1 MFLKKGQIFQKGWT
15 TSTPAVTDGW
25 VFQKILLLKLAG
37 DSLFSC
43 FWQELG
49 FSVKDNNG
57 QIFLP
62 AFYFYVQ
69 VLIVLVKETVTLVI
83 HWFTLTVLESHVTDT
98 SQSLIPGS
106 DPPVTTKLFQ
116 SSALTQGCCVW
127 CGGQSSVCAA
137 SRQVFLGFV
146 LGFLERVQFWEIWFG
161 FWTQALLWVNVF
173 TCGCSQVGFGLKGKL
188 CSYVAE
194 HAESRILEPEAVFQ
208 NVCFNISII

>member
-62 AFYFYVQ
+62 AFYFYVK
-69 VLIVLVKETVTLVI
+69 VLIVLVKETVTPVI
-83 HWFTLTVLESHVTDT
+83 HWFTLTVLESHVTDS

-106 DPPVTTKLFQ
+106 DPPVTAKLFR
-116 SSALTQGCCVW
+116 SSAWTQGCSVW
-127 CGGQSSVCAA
+127 CGGQSSGVCCF
-137 SRQVFLGFV
+137 QTGFLGFSFRFPREGSLLRNLIWV
-146 LGFLERVQFWEIWFG
+146 LNTRSPVGECLHLWLLTGRIGSER
-161 FWTQALLWVNVF
+161 QAVF
-173 TCGCSQVGFGLKGKL
+173 L
-188 CSYVAE
+188 CSWTC
-194 HAESRILEPEAVFQ
+194 RK
-208 NVCFNISII
+208 